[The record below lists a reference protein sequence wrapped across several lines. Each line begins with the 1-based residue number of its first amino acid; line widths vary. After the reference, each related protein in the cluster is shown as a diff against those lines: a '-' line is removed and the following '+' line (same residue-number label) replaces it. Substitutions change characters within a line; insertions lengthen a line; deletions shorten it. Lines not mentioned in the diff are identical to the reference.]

1 MICTPGDWCNLQ
13 VTRLIHSTRP
23 VSGFPVQ
30 AEGTRLDASRSVRT
44 LAELWLQLAASHWQ
58 GHDIVPYFTKMHV
71 QQAFSNSL
79 TAISGVPLFPIQ
91 EMFSKAREGK
101 KKKIFFNNSAERN
114 LAFKLCSTLDVKAD
128 CPTN

>member
-1 MICTPGDWCNLQ
+1 M
-13 VTRLIHSTRP
+13 
-23 VSGFPVQ
+23 Q

-58 GHDIVPYFTKMHV
+58 GYDIVPYFTKTHV

-79 TAISGVPLFPIQ
+79 AAISAVPLFPIQ

-101 KKKIFFNNSAERN
+101 KKDIF
-114 LAFKLCSTLDVKAD
+114 
-128 CPTN
+128 